1 MQNQPQLEFLYEI
14 TAHLN
19 APLVIGANPHGNRQ
33 IVPVTGGTFEG
44 PRLKGE
50 VLPGGGEW
58 LLVRSDGVGELD
70 TRITLQTDDGALIYE
85 TFRGYLTRVAELLPR
100 WMAGEQIPNEE
111 YYFVITPHFETSA
124 AQYAWLQQ
132 VVTIGMGSLIPGG
145 VSFQVYAVR

>member
-14 TAHLN
+14 TAQLDS
-19 APLVIGANPHGNRQ
+19 PLVIGENPHGNRQ

-70 TRITLQTDDGALIYE
+70 TRITLQTDDGAHIYE
-85 TFRGYLTRVAELLPR
+85 TFRGYLSRVAELLPR

-111 YYFVITPHFETSA
+111 YYFVITPHFETST

>member
-1 MQNQPQLEFLYEI
+1 MEFLYEI
-14 TAHLN
+14 TAQLDS
-19 APLVIGANPHGNRQ
+19 PLVIGENPHGNRQ

-70 TRITLQTDDGALIYE
+70 TRITLQTDDGAHIYE
-85 TFRGYLTRVAELLPR
+85 TFRGYLSRVAELLPR

-111 YYFVITPHFETSA
+111 YYFVITPHFETST

-145 VSFQVYAVR
+145 VSFQVYVVR

>member
-1 MQNQPQLEFLYEI
+1 LEFLYEI
-14 TAHLN
+14 TAQLDS
-19 APLVIGANPHGNRQ
+19 PLVIGENPHGNRQ

-70 TRITLQTDDGALIYE
+70 TRITLQTDDGAHIYE
-85 TFRGYLTRVAELLPR
+85 TFRGYLSRVAELLPR

-111 YYFVITPHFETSA
+111 YYFVITPHFETST

-145 VSFQVYAVR
+145 VSFQVYVVR

>member
-1 MQNQPQLEFLYEI
+1 MEFLYEI
-14 TAHLN
+14 TAQLDS
-19 APLVIGANPHGNRQ
+19 PLVIGENPHGNRQ

-70 TRITLQTDDGALIYE
+70 TRITLQTDDGAHIYE

-111 YYFVITPHFETSA
+111 YYFVITPHFETST